1 MKNTLTWLNA
11 ALASKDIGA
20 AMMHYCVAKGF
31 ISATDGNITA
41 SYPWRF
47 GDHEFLV
54 PGVEFEKLLKRM
66 PDNPTIVYGDK
77 IIKLKSGRLSGTI
90 QTLPLNDWGHP
101 GIDDAKWKKIPDG
114 LMDLLKSL
122 RSFVSD
128 DDTREATKCIALENG
143 YAYATNNIA
152 IAGGKCPELGSVMAL
167 MPAWAVDF
175 LLGREEL
182 LTEWSWNKNYV
193 AFRWSNGAW
202 MRSRLIIG
210 QFPEKAA
217 ALVRSAFDENPTQPI
232 TDEFRDA
239 FKKVADLAEDT
250 ILIYKDRI
258 ESKFGKAEI
267 SNETTC
273 EVPDGAECSIWGA
286 RFLSPALIA
295 AESWSPHVWPAPTP
309 WKGKLLAG
317 YVVGRKV

>member
-1 MKNTLTWLNA
+1 MKNTLSWLNA
-11 ALASKDIGA
+11 ALASKDIAA
-20 AMMHYCVAKGF
+20 AMTHYRVAGGF

-47 GDHEFLV
+47 GTDEFLV

-66 PDNPTIVYGDK
+66 PDNPTIVHGDK
-77 IIKLKSGRLSGTI
+77 SIKLKSGRLSGTI
-90 QTLPLNDWGHP
+90 QTLPLNDWNYLGV
-101 GIDDAKWKKIPDG
+101 DDAEWKKIPDG
-114 LMDLLKSL
+114 LIGLLKVL
-122 RSFVSD
+122 RPFTSD
-128 DDTREATKCIALENG
+128 DPTRTATQCIALEEG
-143 YAYATNNIA
+143 YVYATNNVA
-152 IAGGKCPELGSVMAL
+152 IAGGKCPELGSIMAL

-182 LTEWSWNKNYV
+182 LAEWSWNKNYV

-202 MRSRLIIG
+202 MRSQLVVG

-217 ALVRSAFDENPTQPI
+217 AMVRSAFDETPTQTV
-232 TDEFRDA
+232 TDDFRDA

-267 SNETTC
+267 SNEVVC
-273 EVPDGAECSIWGA
+273 EVPGKSDCSMWGA
-286 RFLSPALIA
+286 KFLLPALMA
-295 AESWSPHVWPAPTP
+295 ADSWSPSMWPAPAP
-309 WKGKLLAG
+309 WKGKLVSG
-317 YVVGRKV
+317 WVVGRNK